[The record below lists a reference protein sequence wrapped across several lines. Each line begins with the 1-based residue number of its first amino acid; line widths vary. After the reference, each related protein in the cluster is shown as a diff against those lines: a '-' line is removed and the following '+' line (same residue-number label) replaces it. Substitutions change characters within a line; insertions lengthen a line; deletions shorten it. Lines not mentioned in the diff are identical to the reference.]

1 MKDFVV
7 YSIRNWRRRKQLV
20 TKLTGTADVPSE
32 QLLNAIRNGGVRFK
46 IKNSLLSDGE
56 VLNYILKERGE
67 E

>member
-7 YSIRNWRRRKQLV
+7 YSIRNWRRRKLLV

>member
-7 YSIRNWRRRKQLV
+7 YSIRNWRRRKLLV
-20 TKLTGTADVPSE
+20 TKLTGTTDVPSE
-32 QLLNAIRNGGVRFK
+32 QLLNAIRNSGVRFK
-46 IKNSLLSDGE
+46 IRDSLLSDGA